1 MPISRKIM
9 GVSKG
14 GVSKKA
20 IFGYGYYYDGAAVTS
35 LSTTNLV
42 SNSGVVSTNTTGVGT
57 VRYGLA
63 AASYGTD
70 KAIFGYGS
78 TGSAVSLTNL
88 VSNIGVVS
96 TDTTGVGTARQ
107 YPSAASYGTDKAI
120 FGYGMSS
127 SGSPRTQY
135 SVTNLVSNSGVVSTD
150 TTGVGTARFGSAASS
165 YGTDKAIFGYGNT
178 SSSGGGVPVSM
189 SNLVSNSGV
198 VSTDTTGVGTARYFL
213 AAASYGT
220 DKAIFGYGVNDGGDP
235 ISVTNLVSNSGVV
248 STNTTGVGTVRYGL
262 AAASYG
268 TDKAIFGYGYIGN
281 AAGPFY
287 NITNLISNT
296 GVASSDTTGV
306 GTARQG
312 LAASSYGT

>member
-1 MPISRKIM
+1 M
-9 GVSKG
+9 GVSRG

-20 IFGYGYYYDGAAVTS
+20 IFGYGNYFDGAAVTN

-42 SNSGVVSTNTTGVGT
+42 SNSGVVSTDTTGVGT
-57 VRYGLA
+57 ARSLLA
-63 AASYGTD
+63 ASSYGTD
-70 KAIFGYGS
+70 KAIFGYGG
-78 TGSAVSLTNL
+78 TGGAVSLTNL

-96 TDTTGVGTARQ
+96 TDTTGVGTAR
-107 YPSAASYGTDKAI
+107 YGSAASSYGTDKAI

-127 SGSPRTQY
+127 SGFPRTQY

-150 TTGVGTARFGSAASS
+150 TTGVGTARYGSAASS

-178 SSSGGGVPVSM
+178 SSSGGGVSVSM

-198 VSTDTTGVGTARYFL
+198 VSTDTTGVGTARYTL

-220 DKAIFGYGVNDGGDP
+220 DKAIFGYGIDGGNNFT
-235 ISVTNLVSNSGVV
+235 SVTNLVSNSGVV
-248 STNTTGVGTVRYGL
+248 STNTTGVGTARQGL

-268 TDKAIFGYGYIGN
+268 TDKAIFGYGFIGN
-281 AAGPFY
+281 FAGPFY
-287 NITNLISNT
+287 NITNLISNI